1 MCWRVSTASGVRAR
15 FLGSFLGCDVPVTPS
30 AWRRARRG
38 VPCTWRENRTVRV
51 FDEPSNAGAS
61 RASVWCVGEAGADA
75 GDASVSGDREFFPD
89 RWSTRLVVP
98 HDDGAACVAKGLAAT
113 AASAAGPGEDGDQ
126 VLFSSVSTVA
136 GGEGCEAPG
145 AGEGVR
151 PDTRP

>member
-1 MCWRVSTASGVRAR
+1 M
-15 FLGSFLGCDVPVTPS
+15 
-30 AWRRARRG
+30 
-38 VPCTWRENRTVRV
+38 RV
-51 FDEPSNAGAS
+51 FDEPSNAGAP
-61 RASVWCVGEAGADA
+61 RASVWCVGETGADA

-126 VLFSSVSTVA
+126 VLFSSASTVA